1 MWFFRLRA
9 LCTALISGNYKQ
21 AGAIFKRMDDRSNQ
35 FKLVKYTVYLW
46 QSKNDNIYTSGN
58 YELK

>member
-1 MWFFRLRA
+1 
-9 LCTALISGNYKQ
+9 
-21 AGAIFKRMDDRSNQ
+21 MDDRSNE

-58 YELK
+58 YELKQYLNTWITKCGSYYCC